1 MVTPKRLGLICGQ
14 WEVFDQQMG
23 HNQNQHGFAS
33 LQSLG
38 LSGRDLGP
46 GEPTLRGNV
55 DQR

>member
-1 MVTPKRLGLICGQ
+1 MVTLERLGLICGQ

-33 LQSLG
+33 LQRLG

-46 GEPTLRGNV
+46 GDPTSRGNV